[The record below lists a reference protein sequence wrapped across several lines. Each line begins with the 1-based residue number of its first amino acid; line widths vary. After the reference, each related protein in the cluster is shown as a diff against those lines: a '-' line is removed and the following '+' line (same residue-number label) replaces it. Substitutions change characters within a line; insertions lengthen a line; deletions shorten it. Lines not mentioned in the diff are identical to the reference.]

1 MTESQLWKSRWQTC
15 QMVSDQVSGD
25 ELVKSCK
32 KIEDRMS
39 YNVQRECERVKKQ
52 MDMLVKDLG
61 QSMLDCLERRD
72 QQLEQKF

>member
-1 MTESQLWKSRWQTC
+1 
-15 QMVSDQVSGD
+15 MVSDQVSGD